1 MTAEEFREA
10 LEHFGLTDMAA
21 ARLFDVP
28 AQAIRKM
35 ARGGAVQVMPSIAA
49 EIERMYRRRLT
60 RVRVASMVRAKAA
73 ARLAEPE

>member
-1 MTAEEFREA
+1 MTAQEFRAA
-10 LEHFGLTDMAA
+10 LEHFGLTDMGA

-28 AQAIRKM
+28 AQTIRKM
-35 ARGGAVQVMPSIAA
+35 ASGGAVQVMPSIAA

-73 ARLAEPE
+73 ARLSEPE